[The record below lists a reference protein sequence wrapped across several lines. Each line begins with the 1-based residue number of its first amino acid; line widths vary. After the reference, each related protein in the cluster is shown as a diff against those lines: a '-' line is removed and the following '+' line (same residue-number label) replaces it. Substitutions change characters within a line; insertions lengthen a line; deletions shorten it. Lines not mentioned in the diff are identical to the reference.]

1 MQKITE
7 FVKEYKTLQESKRRD
22 EENSKFDSLL
32 EAKLKELGV
41 KSISELSE
49 EELELF
55 KEYVKNIKEQLKKKS
70 VNEKD
75 DEVKDEKSFK
85 EYAENVLKKAHGD
98 DYDQDIADKV
108 INGIISKMGDSK
120 DWGQAIG
127 RLTSG
132 LGG

>member
-1 MQKITE
+1 MQKFTE

-85 EYAENVLKKAHGD
+85 EYAKNVLKKAHGD

-132 LGG
+132 LGS

>member
-132 LGG
+132 LGS